1 MAKKMTKKEM
11 FAQILN
17 NYDLKAD
24 EIDFINHEIELLEKR
39 NSNGG
44 DKKPTA
50 KQLEN
55 ADLKTV
61 ILDFLADN
69 PDDKFTITDMW
80 KDIPV
85 LANNTEMSNQ
95 RISAITR
102 QLVMDKLVIRDE
114 IKRKAYFSIAKNE
127 W

>member
-1 MAKKMTKKEM
+1 MAKKMTKKERFM
-11 FAQILN
+11 QILN

-24 EIDFINHEIELLEKR
+24 DIDFINHEIELLEKR

-80 KDIPV
+80 KKIPV

-95 RISAITR
+95 RISAIVN
-102 QLVMDKLVIRDE
+102 QLKKENLVVRVED
-114 IKRKAYFSIAKNE
+114 KRKAYFSIAIVD
-127 W
+127 

>member
-1 MAKKMTKKEM
+1 MAKKMTKKERFM
-11 FAQILN
+11 QILN

-24 EIDFINHEIELLEKR
+24 DIDFINHEIELLEKR

-69 PDDKFTITDMW
+69 PDTKFTITDMW

-85 LANNTEMSNQ
+85 LANNPEMSNQ
-95 RISAITR
+95 RISAIVR

>member
-1 MAKKMTKKEM
+1 MAKKLTKKEM
-11 FAQILN
+11 FVQILN
-17 NYDLKAD
+17 NHNLKAD

-39 NSNGG
+39 NSKGG

-80 KDIPV
+80 KKIPV

-95 RISAITR
+95 RISAIVN
-102 QLVMDKLVIRDE
+102 QLKNENLVVRDE
-114 IKRKAYFSIAKNE
+114 IKRKAYFSIALVD
-127 W
+127 

>member
-80 KDIPV
+80 KKIPV

-95 RISAITR
+95 RFSAIVN
-102 QLVMDKLVIRDE
+102 QLKKENLVVRVED
-114 IKRKAYFSIAKNE
+114 KRKAYFSIAIVD
-127 W
+127 

>member
-1 MAKKMTKKEM
+1 MATKMTKKEM
-11 FAQILN
+11 FVQILN
-17 NYDLKAD
+17 NHNLKAD

-39 NSNGG
+39 NSKGG

-61 ILDFLADN
+61 ILDFLTNN
-69 PDDKFTITDMW
+69 PNEKFTITDMW
-80 KDIPV
+80 KKIPV

-95 RISAITR
+95 RISAIVN
-102 QLVMDKLVIRDE
+102 QLKNENLVVRDE
-114 IKRKAYFSIAKNE
+114 IKRKAYFSIALVD
-127 W
+127 

>member
-1 MAKKMTKKEM
+1 MAKKMTKKERFM
-11 FAQILN
+11 QILN

-24 EIDFINHEIELLEKR
+24 DIDFINHEIELLEKR
-39 NSNGG
+39 NSSGG

-69 PDDKFTITDMW
+69 PDSKFTITDMW

-95 RISAITR
+95 RISAIVR
-102 QLVMDKLVIRDE
+102 QLVLDKLVIRDE

>member
-11 FAQILN
+11 FVQILN
-17 NYDLKAD
+17 NHNLKAD

-39 NSNGG
+39 NSKGG

-69 PDDKFTITDMW
+69 PDEKFTITDMW
-80 KDIPV
+80 KKIPV

-95 RISAITR
+95 RISAIVN
-102 QLVMDKLVIRDE
+102 QLKNENLVVRDE
-114 IKRKAYFSIAKNE
+114 IKRKAYFSIALVD
-127 W
+127 